1 MKAEFL
7 YDELNALP
15 SGEFKMFYSVQA
27 GDLTIYGDPVLDQ
40 NQVQAMFEATGW
52 TKEVYACFNRQSSPD
67 PTDTKWDFF
76 MNNEFPILDPSDMAH
91 ICKKLWLL
99 HFKSN
104 DLKPLKETYEAVLN
118 LV

>member
-27 GDLTIYGDPVLDQ
+27 GDLTIYGKKDLSSYS
-40 NQVQAMFEATGW
+40 VQGIFESTGW
-52 TKEVYACFNRQSSPD
+52 TNEVYECYNRQLSPD
-67 PTDTKWDFF
+67 PTETKWDFF
-76 MNNEFPILDPSDMAH
+76 MANEFPRLDPSDMAY